1 MHELGRF
8 IQNLMD
14 QEGMT
19 QSDLARRAGLS
30 RQHVHGMLKA
40 EKLTRLPAGST
51 IDGLH
56 RAFPHVSRETFVL
69 QAASAMGVPVD
80 VNPSAPDYQS
90 LSNEALLGILK
101 ERLDGGSD
109 EGRQPEDQK
118 NTHPPRPGHGNVAR
132 LTPKLQRMI
141 DDAQL
146 VDRAAYEGDD
156 N

>member
-56 RAFPHVSRETFVL
+56 RAFPACLAGNLRPP
-69 QAASAMGVPVD
+69 G
-80 VNPSAPDYQS
+80 
-90 LSNEALLGILK
+90 
-101 ERLDGGSD
+101 RL
-109 EGRQPEDQK
+109 
-118 NTHPPRPGHGNVAR
+118 GHGR
-132 LTPKLQRMI
+132 TR
-141 DDAQL
+141 
-146 VDRAAYEGDD
+146 
-156 N
+156 